1 MDISKEAFQ
10 VSLVFAC
17 GLVLGFFE
25 CGVANVD
32 LAVLAP
38 VFWLFRVSVY
48 FKTRYNVSKR
58 TVDFQYSAILY
69 YISEDLLYVMW

>member
-1 MDISKEAFQ
+1 M
-10 VSLVFAC
+10 FAR

-38 VFWLFRVSVY
+38 VFWLSRVSVY
-48 FKTRYNVSKR
+48 FNTRYNMSKH

-69 YISEDLLYVMW
+69 NISEDMLYVM